1 MLFLH
6 SWQALKTTLTTCIEK
21 LSECFGGDDVEQM
34 RVSIPPPLSQSS
46 SPTIDHHYKFIIAI
60 GYQATTEADQKAFLV
75 RIMDGKVTAEAA
87 NR

>member
-1 MLFLH
+1 ML

-34 RVSIPPPLSQSS
+34 RVRLPSPVSQSS
-46 SPTIDHHYKFIIAI
+46 SPTIDHQQLIIIATH
-60 GYQATTEADQKAFLV
+60 YQATTETDQKAFLV
-75 RIMDGKVTAEAA
+75 RIMDGKVSAEAA